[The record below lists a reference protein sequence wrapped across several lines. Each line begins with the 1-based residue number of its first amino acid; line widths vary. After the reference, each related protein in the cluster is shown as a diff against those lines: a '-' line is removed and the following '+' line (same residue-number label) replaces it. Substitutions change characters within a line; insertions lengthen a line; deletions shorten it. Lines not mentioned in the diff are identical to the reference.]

1 MDEHEE
7 AKKVKVWDP
16 FVRFFHWALIS
27 LVAVAYFT
35 QDHLLDLHVLAG
47 LLILGFIFFRI
58 VWGFIGTPHARFSD
72 FVFRPKAV
80 FGYLKDLVTLK
91 AKRYIGHGPAGG
103 AMVVA
108 LLLGL
113 LATTLSG
120 LALLGGQEY
129 QGPLAGLMAGLG
141 GFWSEAVEEV
151 HEFFAGLILFLASVH
166 VMGVLFSSWAHH
178 ENLIKAMFTGRKR
191 AGDEKHPPVGMEP
204 EPLRERAEG
213 WEGGVR

>member
-1 MDEHEE
+1 MDEDEE
-7 AKKVKVWDP
+7 RKKVKVWDL
-16 FVRFFHWALIS
+16 FVRFFHWVLVL
-27 LVAVAYFT
+27 LVAMAYFT
-35 QDHLLDLHVLAG
+35 QDDFLDFHVLAG
-47 LLILGFIFFRI
+47 LLILGLIFFRI
-58 VWGFIGTPHARFSD
+58 LWGFIGTPHARFSD
-72 FVFRPKAV
+72 FVFHPRAV

-129 QGPLAGLMAGLG
+129 QGPLAGLMSGLG
-141 GFWSEAVEEV
+141 GFWSKAVEEV

-178 ENLIKAMFTGRKR
+178 ENLIKAMFTGKKR
-191 AGDEKHPPVGMEP
+191 VDDERHFPTGTDTG
-204 EPLRERAEG
+204 PLQKRAEG
-213 WEGGVR
+213 WEGGVQ